1 VFAGRTISYPRNVD
15 SDVQDQPG
23 RPAGEADEVKG
34 LRALFRRPQA
44 ETGPD
49 DTDPGNG
56 ALNDTLPLKPIRA
69 SRPVSAT
76 RGATGNVSTVKGSTG
91 EGSTV
96 QGGAVKGGSGKV
108 STVKGGAVQGGGSP
122 VSTVKGAAA
131 GGGSTPVSTVKGART
146 SLLKAPVIVS
156 RPIVS
161 PRLRADPRLRVWII
175 RSILTAVVYLG
186 FQIWR
191 DWRYGLT
198 AAVIYFAADM
208 IFQSKNTAVVPAS
221 ARVTS
226 AQRYTRRRLK
236 VLEPA
241 GYLAL
246 NARSIPGTSSVID
259 HLVVGPGGI
268 YSMDSERLDNRIPIR
283 VTGGMLYHG
292 KQSMEG
298 RLDHAQ
304 EEAHRAA
311 AVIGTQLGQRVRVR
325 PVMVI
330 YGPAIQWII
339 MRFKGVDVFD
349 GSRVGTYFRRQSKA
363 TRRHHL
369 DSSQIA
375 MVYDAAARAL
385 PPLNGHPAD
394 R

>member
-1 VFAGRTISYPRNVD
+1 VFEERTIGYAQNVD
-15 SDVQDQPG
+15 SDVQDPPGQPAEG
-23 RPAGEADEVKG
+23 ADEARG
-34 LRALFRRPQA
+34 LRALFRKTQS
-44 ETGPD
+44 EVGPD

-56 ALNDTLPLKPIRA
+56 TLNDTLPLKPITA
-69 SRPVSAT
+69 SRSVRMAK
-76 RGATGNVSTVKGSTG
+76 GDQAGVSTVKGATAAASPV
-91 EGSTV
+91 STV
-96 QGGAVKGGSGKV
+96 KAATTRSGQAKV
-108 STVKGGAVQGGGSP
+108 STVKGAAAAASP
-122 VSTVKGAAA
+122 VSTVKGASRASAA
-131 GGGSTPVSTVKGART
+131 R
-146 SLLKAPVIVS
+146 APVIVS
-156 RPIVS
+156 RPLVS
-161 PRLRADPRLRVWII
+161 PRLRADPRLRVWIL
-175 RSILTAVVYLG
+175 RTILAIVVFTGFDIWLRNWRYALSAAVVY
-186 FQIWR
+186 
-191 DWRYGLT
+191 
-198 AAVIYFAADM
+198 VIADM

-221 ARVTS
+221 IRVTS

-268 YSMDSERLDNRIPIR
+268 YAMDSERLDNRLPIR
-283 VTGGMLYHG
+283 VRGGMLYHG
-292 KQSMEG
+292 TQSMEA

-304 EEAHRAA
+304 EEAHHAA
-311 AVIGTQLGQRVRVR
+311 ALIGAQLGQRVRVR

-349 GSRVGTYFRRQSKA
+349 GSRVGTYFRRQSRA
-363 TRRHHL
+363 SRRHNI

-375 MVYDAAARAL
+375 MIFDAAARAL
-385 PPLNGHPAD
+385 PPLNSHAPD